1 MKKTLFFNVHTR
13 AVLRKMTTLTPL
25 WSGFEYKEH
34 QKYGISWM
42 IEREKDDVIK
52 GGLLCDEM
60 GLGKTIQMIGL
71 IKETKLKST
80 LLVTP
85 LAVKEQWKDTA
96 IRSKINV
103 MYFNTH
109 SWKLVSPIAISQP
122 IIYIIGYES
131 LNSKIDIIK
140 NIEFNRLICDESHRL
155 GNKKSKTYKALLN
168 VKATNKWFLSAT
180 PVVNSQNDLKSVFML
195 LNKDLE
201 KHRLEENMA
210 QYTLARSME
219 QLRKIL
225 PDAPK
230 KPIIKTHSL
239 DFINTKEEEFY
250 ISIQTKIENLMRF
263 NENGLA
269 KIRMIMLLR
278 QLSIHPQVYIKSRKE
293 KYNGALLIDD
303 WAEESTKFLKIKE
316 LLIADKEEKHKWIL
330 FCHFHSEMDMLE
342 QYLSKLDFVRKIGKY
357 SGALNISEKNKV
369 LDDLREPFDDS
380 NKNTDILLIQLKSG
394 GVGLN
399 LQEFDRIIFS
409 GPWWTQSIIEQGIGR
424 AVRIGQMNQV
434 VVHHLLLQCEEKMSD
449 TMQVI
454 NIDKR
459 MNEKALQ
466 KFATNNHYLDCAD
479 RNIQSSY

>member
-1 MKKTLFFNVHTR
+1 MAL
-13 AVLRKMTTLTPL
+13 LTPL
-25 WSGFEYKEH
+25 WNGFEYKEH

-42 IEREKDDVIK
+42 IEREKDTTIK

-85 LAVKEQWKDTA
+85 LAVKEQWRDTA
-96 IRSKINV
+96 IRSKVNV
-103 MYFNTH
+103 MYFNTN

-180 PVVNSQNDLKSVFML
+180 PIVNSQNDLKSVFTL
-195 LNKDLE
+195 LHKDLE
-201 KHRLEENMA
+201 KPRLEENMSKYA
-210 QYTLARSME
+210 LARSME
-219 QLRKIL
+219 QLRTIL

-230 KPIIKTHSL
+230 KPDIKTHSL
-239 DFINTKEEEFY
+239 KFINDEEKEFY
-250 ISIQTKIENLMRF
+250 VSIQTKIENLIRF

-357 SGALNISEKNKV
+357 SGALNMTEKTKV
-369 LDDLREPFDDS
+369 LDDLRKPFDDS
-380 NKNTDILLIQLKSG
+380 NKNTDILIIQLKSG

-399 LQEFDRIIFS
+399 LQEFDRIVFS

-424 AVRIGQMNQV
+424 AVRIGQMKQV
-434 VVHHLLLQCEEKMSD
+434 VVHHLLLECEENTSD
-449 TMQVI
+449 TMEVI

-459 MNEKALQ
+459 MNEKALK
-466 KFATNNHYLDCAD
+466 KFAMNNLYLDCAD
-479 RNIQSSY
+479 RNIQTSY